1 MKDLGFQHFATCLV
15 PSWVFKET
23 VFLCWVGV
31 NTSQPT
37 VAMEIQAGQ
46 DNVIPLILNAGDSH
60 QHQNLQL
67 SPTTPPLT
75 LSQVLKRKALYIN
88 RHRNSVMICRQAT
101 NTEMNAF

>member
-1 MKDLGFQHFATCLV
+1 
-15 PSWVFKET
+15 
-23 VFLCWVGV
+23 
-31 NTSQPT
+31 
-37 VAMEIQAGQ
+37 MEIQAGQ
-46 DNVIPLILNAGDSH
+46 DSVIPLILNAGDSH